1 MCTMI
6 AETDYWY
13 YIFDKKI
20 EKKIEF
26 HVNELEYKGSTVE
39 LKKTYWFNIVFL

>member
-1 MCTMI
+1 MI
-6 AETDYWY
+6 AEKDYWY

-26 HVNELEYKGSTVE
+26 HVTMNS
-39 LKKTYWFNIVFL
+39 NIKVAV